1 MGVQSGRR
9 PIALTASVAEDSKRM
24 KVLISGGS
32 GFIGSHLVASLVNDG
47 HEVVV
52 LSRRPETKTPPK
64 GVRYVA
70 WDGRTPNGEWV
81 KELSGAQGI
90 INLAG
95 ASIGSWP
102 WTRQRMAELLS
113 SRVSATGAL
122 LQALERTPAEF
133 RPPVLV
139 SASGID
145 YYGDR
150 GDEVITEDSDPGD
163 SFLASLSK
171 QWEAEAQKAEPF
183 GVRVARIR
191 TAMVFGR
198 EAFAFRLL
206 TLPFRLF
213 VGGPLGSGRQWFTW
227 IHIDDM
233 VGLYRLALEDARV
246 SGPLNA
252 VAPDIRRERD
262 VAKEIGR
269 VLHRP
274 AVFPAPAFAL
284 RLVLGKEAQLLLHG
298 RHAKPARALTYGYRF
313 RRGGLQ
319 EALEEALQH
328 H

>member
-1 MGVQSGRR
+1 
-9 PIALTASVAEDSKRM
+9 M

-32 GFIGSHLVASLVNDG
+32 GFIGSHLVASLAGDG

-52 LSRRPETKTPPK
+52 LSRRSEAKDPPK
-64 GVRYVA
+64 RVRYVS
-70 WDGRTPNGEWV
+70 WDARSANGEWV
-81 KELSGAQGI
+81 KELAGAQGVV
-90 INLAG
+90 NLAG
-95 ASIGSWP
+95 ASIGRWP
-102 WTRQRMAELLS
+102 WTRQRIAGLLS
-113 SRVSATGAL
+113 SRLSATAAL
-122 LQALERTPAEF
+122 VRALERTPADR

-150 GDEVITEDSDPGD
+150 GDETITEDSHPGD
-163 SFLASLSK
+163 SFLARLSE
-171 QWEAEAQKAEPF
+171 QWEAEAQKAEPL

-213 VGGPLGSGRQWFTW
+213 VGGPLGDGRQWFTW
-227 IHIDDM
+227 IHIDDI

-246 SGPLNA
+246 SGPVNA

-262 VAKEIGR
+262 VAREIGR

-274 AVFPAPAFAL
+274 AILPAPAFAL

-298 RHAKPARALTYGYRF
+298 RHAEPAKALAYGYRF
-313 RRGGLQ
+313 RLGGLH
-319 EALEEALQH
+319 EALEEALRRR
-328 H
+328 

>member
-1 MGVQSGRR
+1 
-9 PIALTASVAEDSKRM
+9 M

-32 GFIGSHLVASLVNDG
+32 GFIGSHLVASLATDG

-52 LSRRPETKTPPK
+52 LTRRPETSNPTK
-64 GVRYVA
+64 GVRSVI
-70 WDGRTPNGEWV
+70 WDAHTANGDWV

-90 INLAG
+90 VNLAG

-102 WTRQRMAELLS
+102 WTRQKMAELVS
-113 SRVSATGAL
+113 SRLSATGAL
-122 LQALERTPAEF
+122 VQALERTPAER

-150 GDEVITEDSDPGD
+150 GDEPITEDSHAGN
-163 SFLASLSK
+163 SFLARLSE
-171 QWEAEAQKAEPF
+171 QWEIAAQKAEPL
-183 GVRVARIR
+183 GVRVVRIR

-213 VGGPLGSGRQWFTW
+213 VGGPLGNGRQWFTW
-227 IHIDDM
+227 IHIDDI
-233 VGLYRLALEDARV
+233 VGLYRLALEDPRV
-246 SGPLNA
+246 SGPVNA
-252 VAPDIRRERD
+252 VAPDVQRERE

-274 AVFPAPAFAL
+274 ALLPVPAFAL
-284 RLVLGKEAQLLLHG
+284 KLALGKEAQLLLDG
-298 RHAKPARALTYGYRF
+298 RHAEPAKARGYGYQFRF
-313 RRGGLQ
+313 GGLH
-319 EALEEALQH
+319 EALEETRQRR
-328 H
+328 

>member
-1 MGVQSGRR
+1 
-9 PIALTASVAEDSKRM
+9 M

-32 GFIGSHLVASLVNDG
+32 GFIGSHLVARLAKDG
-47 HEVVV
+47 HDVVV
-52 LSRRPETKTPPK
+52 LSRRAATKTPHS

-70 WDGRTPNGEWV
+70 WDARSANGDWV

-90 INLAG
+90 VNLAG

-102 WTRQRMAELLS
+102 WTRQKMADLVS
-113 SRVSATGAL
+113 SRLSATGAL
-122 LQALERTPAEF
+122 VQALERTPAER

-150 GDEVITEDSDPGD
+150 GDEAITEESRPGE
-163 SFLASLSK
+163 SFLARLSE
-171 QWEAEAQKAEPF
+171 QWETAAQKAEPL
-183 GVRVARIR
+183 GVRVVRIR

-213 VGGPLGSGRQWFTW
+213 VGGPLGNGRQWFTW
-227 IHIDDM
+227 IHIDDI
-233 VGLYRLALEDARV
+233 VGLYRLALEDPRV
-246 SGPLNA
+246 SGPVNA
-252 VAPDIRRERD
+252 VAPDVRRERE

-274 AVFPAPAFAL
+274 SLLPVPAFAL
-284 RLVLGKEAQLLLHG
+284 KLVLGKEAQLLLHG
-298 RHAKPARALTYGYRF
+298 RHAQPAKARGYGYQFRF
-313 RRGGLQ
+313 GGLH
-319 EALEEALQH
+319 EALEDIRLRR
-328 H
+328 